1 MRMNDSRTIWRFFLT
16 ALAVW
21 RLTRLLAEERGP
33 WDAIARVR
41 SRLAAHA
48 LGRLMDGFY
57 CLSLWVALPATI
69 LLSDGWLGLILQWP
83 ALSAAAGLF
92 QRATALPPAPIR
104 GRRIEAGE
112 VFGKESQ
119 GSAHYV

>member
-1 MRMNDSRTIWRFFLT
+1 
-16 ALAVW
+16 
-21 RLTRLLAEERGP
+21 
-33 WDAIARVR
+33 
-41 SRLAAHA
+41 
-48 LGRLMDGFY
+48 
-57 CLSLWVALPATI
+57 
-69 LLSDGWLGLILQWP
+69 LILQWP